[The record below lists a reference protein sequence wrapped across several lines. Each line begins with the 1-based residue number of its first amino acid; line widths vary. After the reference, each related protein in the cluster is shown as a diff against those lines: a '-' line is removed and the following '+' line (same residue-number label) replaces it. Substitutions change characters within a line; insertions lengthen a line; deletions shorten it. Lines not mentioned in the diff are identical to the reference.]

1 MFAEPRFHARDQHF
15 EILVARGIL
24 QAGDEGLIGQA
35 GRAVDKIEAECCDRQ
50 APPRVPPPRLLSENG
65 LGRVWRPAFPHRWR
79 AAGGQ
84 FRRGR
89 LSASLSLDQAALP
102 VACNLTELIAIDGGV
117 EGGAWLLR
125 CASTRKRAEHDVEHE
140 SRQNGKDQPEQH
152 LGRTSA
158 CQGG

>member
-24 QAGDEGLIGQA
+24 EAGDEGLIGQA

-50 APPRVPPPRLLSENG
+50 RHRESHRQGFCRRMGWGEFGALLFRIGGEQPAGNFDAGG
-65 LGRVWRPAFPHRWR
+65 LGVPFP
-79 AAGGQ
+79 
-84 FRRGR
+84 
-89 LSASLSLDQAALP
+89 DQAALP
-102 VACNLTELIAIDGGV
+102 VAFNLTELIAIDSGV